1 MIMSNLC
8 ILINSLASGGGEK
21 VALTL
26 CEEYKRKGINI
37 TFVCLEK
44 NDFYEFNHPVHYL
57 SDLTGINE
65 NVVTKFLSLFLFAIR
80 LKALIKKENILVV
93 QSHLYRAN
101 YVNVLAK
108 YFGSN
113 HKAQLVNHGIVSR
126 YKDENL
132 SGWINL
138 WLIKRLYRKAD
149 QLIFPSKGMMHDLKR
164 LGKFKNAMQ
173 VINNPFDVNEILK
186 LKDAPVTVDEFV
198 FDPDKKYL
206 VAVGRLEKV
215 KRFQD
220 IIKAVDKLIQDGFDL
235 DLLILGDGPET
246 STLQAMINRLN
257 LEESVHLLGR
267 VSNPFKYISRSH
279 ILVSASEY
287 EGFSNVIVE
296 AFISGTAVISSDCES
311 GPREILAPDTDV
323 RIKLKPGGIEFAQ
336 FGVLVPVNDSEAMA
350 KAVRDLLGDQKQ
362 FEFYSKN
369 GIVRAK
375 DFDKAV
381 ISQKYIESLKALSG
395 KK

>member
-1 MIMSNLC
+1 MLNLC
-8 ILINSLASGGGEK
+8 ILTNSLAGGGGEK

-26 CEEYKRKGINI
+26 CDEYKQKGINV

-44 NDFYEFNHPVHYL
+44 NNFYESNHQINYL
-57 SDLTGINE
+57 SGQTGTNE
-65 NVVTKFLSLFLFAIR
+65 NAVRKFSSLFLFALR
-80 LKALIKKENILVV
+80 LRKLIKKENIQVV
-93 QSHLYRAN
+93 QSHLYRSN
-101 YVNVLAK
+101 YVNILAK
-108 YFGSN
+108 FFGST
-113 HKAQLVNHGIVSR
+113 HKTQLVNHGIVSR
-126 YKDENL
+126 YKDESF

-138 WLIKRLYRKAD
+138 WLVNQLYSRAD

-186 LKDAPVTVDEFV
+186 LKDAPLKSKDFV
-198 FDPDKKYL
+198 FDPGKKYL

-215 KRFQD
+215 KRFDD
-220 IIKAVDKLIQDGFDL
+220 IIKAVGKLKKDGFDV

-246 STLQAMINRLN
+246 SNIQALINSLN
-257 LEESVHLLGR
+257 LQECVRLPGR
-267 VSNPFKYISRSH
+267 VANPFKYISRAD
-279 ILVSASEY
+279 ILISASEY

-323 RIKLKPGGIEFAQ
+323 RIKLKPGEIEFAQ
-336 FGVLVPVNDSEAMA
+336 FGVLVPVNDPETMA
-350 KAVRDLLGDQKQ
+350 KAVRDLLGDQKR
-362 FEFYSKN
+362 FEFYTKN

-375 DFDKAV
+375 DFDKAA
-381 ISQKYIESLKALSG
+381 ISQKYIESLKALPG

>member
-1 MIMSNLC
+1 MSNMC

-26 CEEYKRKGINI
+26 CEDYKRKGINI

-44 NDFYEFNHPVHYL
+44 NDFYELNHPVYYL
-57 SDLTGINE
+57 SDLTGLNE
-65 NVVTKFLSLFLFAIR
+65 KAVMKFLSLFLFALR
-80 LKALIKKENILVV
+80 LKRLIKKENISVV

-108 YFGSN
+108 YLGST

-126 YKDENL
+126 YKDENF
-132 SGWINL
+132 SGLINL
-138 WLIKRLYRKAD
+138 WLIKRLYSKAD
-149 QLIFPSKGMMHDLKR
+149 QLIFPSKGMMHDLNN
-164 LGKFKNAMQ
+164 LGEFNNAMQ

-186 LKDAPVTVDEFV
+186 LKDEPVIADEFV
-198 FDPDKKYL
+198 FDPNKKYL

-220 IIKAVDKLIQDGFDL
+220 IIKAVDKLKQDGFDL
-235 DLLILGDGPET
+235 DFLILGDGPET
-246 STLQAMINRLN
+246 SNLQLLINYLN
-257 LEESVHLLGR
+257 LQESVHLFGR
-267 VSNPFKYISRSH
+267 VANPFKYISRSD
-279 ILVSASEY
+279 ILISASEY

-323 RIKLKPGGIEFAQ
+323 RIKLKHGEIEFAQ
-336 FGVLVPVNDSEAMA
+336 FGVLVPVNDYETLA
-350 KAVRDLLGDQKQ
+350 KAVKNLLEDQNRL
-362 FEFYSKN
+362 ESYSTN
-369 GIVRAK
+369 GICRAR

-381 ISQKYIESLKALSG
+381 IFQKYIESLKALPG